1 VDFFNATSNTRFR
14 QLVTLLAKIFTYQK
28 QDKLKSRK
36 QTQNLFSFGKS
47 MTNTPLRL
55 IYTLEKI
62 ETAEGSTPP
71 DLILQAG
78 VGAPTKQFK
87 KAVHRNRVKR
97 LLREAYRLEK
107 PAFKAQLPLK
117 GMRLNLFVL
126 YMDTNVLPQ
135 PEINEKMKG
144 ILNLLVKRIYGHA

>member
-1 VDFFNATSNTRFR
+1 M
-14 QLVTLLAKIFTYQK
+14 AKIFTYQK

-47 MTNTPLRL
+47 LTNSPLRL

-62 ETAEGSTPP
+62 VSEEDANPS
-71 DLILQAG
+71 DLVLQAG
-78 VGAPTKQFK
+78 VGAPSRQFR
-87 KAVHRNRVKR
+87 KAVQRNRVKR
-97 LLREAYRLEK
+97 LLREAYRLAK

-126 YMDTNVLPQ
+126 YMDANVLPQ
-135 PEINEKMKG
+135 AEINAKMELL
-144 ILNLLVKRIYGHA
+144 LNQLVKRIYGQA

>member
-1 VDFFNATSNTRFR
+1 MHHHNNLPKT
-14 QLVTLLAKIFTYQK
+14 FTYQK
-28 QDKLKSRK
+28 EDKLKSRK
-36 QTQNLFSFGKS
+36 QMQNLFSFGKS
-47 MTNTPLRL
+47 MSNAPLRL
-55 IYTLEKI
+55 IYTLEKL
-62 ETAEGSTPP
+62 ETTEGANPS

-78 VGAPTKQFK
+78 VGAPSKQFK

-107 PAFKAQLPLK
+107 PVFKAQLPLK

-135 PEINEKMKG
+135 SEINEKMKA

>member
-1 VDFFNATSNTRFR
+1 MS
-14 QLVTLLAKIFTYQK
+14 KIFTYQK
-28 QDKLKSRK
+28 KDKLKSRK

-47 MTNTPLRL
+47 MTNAPLRL

-62 ETAEGSTPP
+62 ETTDEAKHA
-71 DLILQAG
+71 DLVLQAG

-87 KAVHRNRVKR
+87 KAVQRNRVKR
-97 LLREAYRLEK
+97 LLREAYRLAK
-107 PAFKAQLPLK
+107 PAFIAQLPLK

-135 PEINEKMKG
+135 SEINAKMVG
-144 ILNLLVKRIYGHA
+144 LLNQLVKRIYGQA